1 MSINWDIEAF
11 QRLIRNGKCYL
22 DGCSQALQELLQE
35 GTSSYA
41 APGSAP
47 PDVDG
52 PRPGPSDV
60 EGVVGVAPGRP
71 PGVPGRRAPV
81 PAAAVGAVHGHG
93 RRGRVVRPSRGGEDV
108 LDQLP
113 EVAASAYHVRRNG
126 APDGG
131 L

>member
-1 MSINWDIEAF
+1 M
-11 QRLIRNGKCYL
+11 
-22 DGCSQALQELLQE
+22 QELLQE

-60 EGVVGVAPGRP
+60 ERVVGVAPGRP
-71 PGVPGRRAPV
+71 PGMPGRSVPV
-81 PAAAVGAVHGHG
+81 PSTGAAAVGALHGHG
-93 RRGRVVRPSRGGEDV
+93 RRWCVARPSRGGEDV

-131 L
+131 LS

>member
-1 MSINWDIEAF
+1 M
-11 QRLIRNGKCYL
+11 YL

-41 APGSAP
+41 APGSAS

-60 EGVVGVAPGRP
+60 EGVVCVAPGRP
-71 PGVPGRRAPV
+71 PGMPGCRAVSVPAAG
-81 PAAAVGAVHGHG
+81 AAAVGALHGHG
-93 RRGRVVRPSRGGEDV
+93 RRGRVAWPCRGGEDV

-113 EVAASAYHVRRNG
+113 EVAASAYHVRRSG
-126 APDGG
+126 APNRG

>member
-1 MSINWDIEAF
+1 MDNVQISIDFE
-11 QRLIRNGKCYL
+11 CYL

-35 GTSSYA
+35 GSSSDSA
-41 APGSAP
+41 AGSAS

-71 PGVPGRRAPV
+71 PGMPGRRAMPMT
-81 PAAAVGAVHGHG
+81 AAAVGTLHGHG
-93 RRGRVVRPSRGGEDV
+93 RRGRVACPSRGGEYV

-126 APDGG
+126 APMGV